1 MQTACKTL
9 STLTA
14 ADLMTCT
21 VVTIPKEM
29 SIQGAAH
36 LLAQHQ
42 ISGAPVVDDYG
53 RCIGV
58 FSTTDVVYC
67 ADHGHFTATGHPHL
81 RCAHSAWQVLDE
93 QPFADDG
100 VGRYMT
106 LDPVTAP
113 PTTPVNE
120 LARMMS
126 DAHIHRVIIVDE
138 QGRPTGVVSSMDVL
152 AAVSRAPG
160 GFNSPTGLG
169 GESPRGERWPPPVRR

>member
-9 STLTA
+9 TTLTA
-14 ADLMTCT
+14 ADLMTDT

-29 SIQGAAH
+29 SIKGAAH

-42 ISGAPVVDDYG
+42 ISGAPVVDDHG

-58 FSTTDVVYC
+58 FSTTDVVYW
-67 ADHGHFTATGHPHL
+67 ADQGHFAATGHPHL
-81 RCAHSAWQVLDE
+81 NCAHSAWQVLDG

-120 LARMMS
+120 LARMMT
-126 DAHIHRVIIVDE
+126 DAHIHRVVIVDE

-152 AAVSRAPG
+152 AAVARAPER
-160 GFNSPTGLG
+160 STD
-169 GESPRGERWPPPVRR
+169 PRW